1 MRPQTVTDDLEA
13 VAPLVVALA
22 NRYQEYEN
30 SGSSMWDRTVNVRKR
45 PDWLREAA
53 TIEHMA
59 NDEHGDV
66 SQLEDVRVEVDPF
79 TLPVAPDP
87 DVWEASCACFL
98 IRLAKCVLIV
108 SSIAGIANGAQ

>member
-1 MRPQTVTDDLEA
+1 MRAQTVTDDLEA

-30 SGSSMWDRTVNVRKR
+30 SGSSMWDRTVNVRSR
-45 PDWLREAA
+45 PVWLREAA

-59 NDEHGDV
+59 SDENGDV
-66 SQLEDVRVEVDPF
+66 SQLEDVHVEVDPF
-79 TLPVAPDP
+79 ALPVAPDP
-87 DVWEASCACFL
+87 DVWEASRACIL
-98 IRLAKCVLIV
+98 VRLALIV